1 MLNLKQI
8 NDNYIY
14 IDINKIDSINLCT
27 NSYDSSEYYVT
38 VDMILNEE
46 QLNKIISHNKFN
58 LCERKP

>member
-1 MLNLKQI
+1 MLNLKQL

-27 NSYDSSEYYVT
+27 NSHDSPEYFVT
-38 VDMILNEE
+38 VDMVLNEE

-58 LCERKP
+58 VIRR

>member
-1 MLNLKQI
+1 MLNLKQL

-27 NSYDSSEYYVT
+27 NSYDSPEYYVT
-38 VDMILNEE
+38 VDMVLNEE

-58 LCERKP
+58 VIRR

>member
-1 MLNLKQI
+1 MLNLKQL

-27 NSYDSSEYYVT
+27 NSYDSQEYYVT
-38 VDMILNEE
+38 VDMVIDEE

-58 LCERKP
+58 YVKE